1 MEEDGKALT
10 AFTVGPLGFYECE
23 RMPFGL
29 MNAPATF
36 QHLMQSCLG
45 NLHLQYCIIYLD
57 ESLSFPKH
65 QKNIWLDYKPFLKN
79 SRKLN

>member
-1 MEEDGKALT
+1 MPWDSKALT
-10 AFTVGPLGFYECE
+10 AFTVRPLGLYECI

-36 QHLMQSCLG
+36 QHVMQSCLG

-57 ESLSFPKH
+57 DIIAFFKMPENLVR
-65 QKNIWLDYKPFLKN
+65 YEPFLKN
-79 SRKLN
+79 SRELN